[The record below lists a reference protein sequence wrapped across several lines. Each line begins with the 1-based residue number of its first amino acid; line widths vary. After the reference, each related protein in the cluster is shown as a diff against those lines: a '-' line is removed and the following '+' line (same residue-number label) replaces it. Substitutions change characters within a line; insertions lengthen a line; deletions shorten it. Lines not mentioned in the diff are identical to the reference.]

1 MANSLTYQDK
11 RFAIGDTI
19 RVSALV
25 KESED
30 KERVQIFEG
39 VLIGVKG
46 EGANKSFT
54 VRKIGADAIGVERIW
69 PVSSPKVTAITLK
82 KAGQTRRAKLYYLR
96 CRIGKQAIK
105 IKEVASKK

>member
-1 MANSLTYQDK
+1 MANNLVYKDQK
-11 RFAIGDTI
+11 FAVGDTI

-69 PVSSPKVTAITLK
+69 PVSSPKVTAVTLK
-82 KAGQTRRAKLYYLR
+82 KAGQVRRAKLYYLR
-96 CRIGKQAIK
+96 SRIGKKATK
-105 IKEVASKK
+105 IKEASSR